1 MSATPY
7 PQNLLHS
14 DAAQPLQLNAQV
26 TVPPSGDMELA
37 IAGDASVAGW
47 PVIPV
52 GQKMVVTVARDTAY
66 EKKYLVSSI
75 TAGTYVSTFEIV
87 AADREYDGLQ
97 PTAAPAGS
105 TVEHTVSAVELATVN
120 DHMRAKAAHGSD
132 GDLID
137 ADSAQT
143 LTNKTLTS
151 PTFTGAAASDLPM
164 GGKKVTGL
172 ANGSGAQDA
181 ATKAQVDAA
190 QSTANA
196 ALPKAGGTMSGDIAM
211 GGKKV
216 TGLANGSGA
225 QDAATK
231 AQVDAAQSTANAALP
246 KAGGTMG
253 GNLVMDVGAKVAG
266 ATGDLTIHT
275 PTGQVVLQGPAG
287 TPASG
292 QIAHANADFA
302 NQSATLGQVPS
313 SRDVKQNIAPLTEQ
327 QRATFD
333 QIDPVAFEYRPGQG
347 PNEVE
352 QDGTHLGFIAEDVRD
367 AGLRIVEDPDGGV
380 VALQPIEL
388 IAVLWAKVQDLE
400 ARLEAAQR

>member
-26 TVPPSGDMELA
+26 TVPPTGDMELA

-105 TVEHTVSAVELATVN
+105 TVEHTVSAVEMSTVN

-137 ADSAQT
+137 ANSAQT

-172 ANGSGAQDA
+172 ANGSSAQDG
-181 ATKAQVDAA
+181 ATKAQVDVVSGAASAA

-196 ALPKAGGTMSGDIAM
+196 ALP
-211 GGKKV
+211 
-216 TGLANGSGA
+216 
-225 QDAATK
+225 
-231 AQVDAAQSTANAALP
+231 TAYA
-246 KAGGTMG
+246 
-253 GNLVMDVGAKVAG
+253 V
-266 ATGDLTIHT
+266 
-275 PTGQVVLQGPAG
+275 
-287 TPASG
+287 
-292 QIAHANADFA
+292 
-302 NQSATLGQVPS
+302 
-313 SRDVKQNIAPLTEQ
+313 
-327 QRATFD
+327 
-333 QIDPVAFEYRPGQG
+333 YY
-347 PNEVE
+347 
-352 QDGTHLGFIAEDVRD
+352 THLT
-367 AGLRIVEDPDGGV
+367 LPTKRIV
-380 VALQPIEL
+380 
-388 IAVLWAKVQDLE
+388 
-400 ARLEAAQR
+400 

>member
-26 TVPPSGDMELA
+26 TVPPTGDMELA

-105 TVEHTVSAVELATVN
+105 TVEHTVSAVEMSTVN

-137 ADSAQT
+137 ANSAQT
-143 LTNKTLTS
+143 LTHKTLTS
-151 PTFTGAAASDLPM
+151 PTLTSPAFAGAATSDFPM

-172 ANGSGAQDA
+172 ANGSSAQDG
-181 ATKAQVDAA
+181 ATKAQVDVVSGAASAA
-190 QSTANA
+190 QATADA
-196 ALPKAGGTMSGDIAM
+196 ALPKAGGTMTGAIAM
-211 GGKKV
+211 GSNKITGLTKGTAAGEAMARQQIQSGV
-216 TGLANGSGA
+216 TGNFDSFTPATINFSPAFASAPHVIACLFGGGS
-225 QDAATK
+225 
-231 AQVDAAQSTANAALP
+231 QVLSVQ
-246 KAGGTMG
+246 
-253 GNLVMDVGAKVAG
+253 DVGTSSAK
-266 ATGDLTIHT
+266 IYS
-275 PTGQVVLQGPAG
+275 AG
-287 TPASG
+287 TG
-292 QIAHANADFA
+292 TVY
-302 NQSATLGQVPS
+302 ATW
-313 SRDVKQNIAPLTEQ
+313 
-327 QRATFD
+327 
-333 QIDPVAFEYRPGQG
+333 
-347 PNEVE
+347 
-352 QDGTHLGFIAEDVRD
+352 
-367 AGLRIVEDPDGGV
+367 
-380 VALQPIEL
+380 
-388 IAVLWAKVQDLE
+388 IAVGN
-400 ARLEAAQR
+400 

>member
-26 TVPPSGDMELA
+26 TVPPTGDMELA

-172 ANGSGAQDA
+172 ANGSSAQDG
-181 ATKAQVDAA
+181 ATKAQVDVVSGAASAA
-190 QSTANA
+190 QSTADA
-196 ALPKAGGTMSGDIAM
+196 ALPKAGGTMTGDIVM
-211 GGKKV
+211 SDSKTV
-216 TGLANGSGA
+216 TGLPAADANGEA
-225 QDAATK
+225 VRYEQIAEAWTAATAASGW
-231 AQVDAAQSTANAALP
+231 AQPAGETAKL
-246 KAGGTMG
+246 KYTRFGSLVFLRGTMTAASVSPPG
-253 GNLVMDVGAKVAG
+253 DLLAAAAGSVPSPAVARQFPVRVAG
-266 ATGDLTIHT
+266 SGNNVEHCTVNTDGSISVYYSGTGTVSV
-275 PTGQVVLQGPAG
+275 QAW
-287 TPASG
+287 
-292 QIAHANADFA
+292 
-302 NQSATLGQVPS
+302 
-313 SRDVKQNIAPLTEQ
+313 
-327 QRATFD
+327 FD
-333 QIDPVAFEYRPGQG
+333 GCVYS
-347 PNEVE
+347 V
-352 QDGTHLGFIAEDVRD
+352 
-367 AGLRIVEDPDGGV
+367 
-380 VALQPIEL
+380 
-388 IAVLWAKVQDLE
+388 
-400 ARLEAAQR
+400 

>member
-26 TVPPSGDMELA
+26 TVPPTGDMELA

-52 GQKMVVTVARDTAY
+52 GQKMVVTVARDTSY

-75 TAGTYVSTFEIV
+75 TSGTYVSTFEIV

-105 TVEHTVSAVELATVN
+105 TVEHTVSAVEMSTVN

-143 LTNKTLTS
+143 LSNKTLTS

-172 ANGSGAQDA
+172 ANGSSAQDG
-181 ATKAQVDAA
+181 ATKAQVDVVSGAASAA
-190 QSTANA
+190 QSTADA
-196 ALPKAGGTMSGDIAM
+196 ALPKAGGTMSGAIAM
-211 GGKKV
+211 GSNKITGLTKGTAAGEAMARQQIQSGV
-216 TGLANGSGA
+216 TGNFDNFAPATINFSPAFASAPHVIACLFGGGS
-225 QDAATK
+225 
-231 AQVDAAQSTANAALP
+231 QVLSVQNV
-246 KAGGTMG
+246 GTSS
-253 GNLVMDVGAKVAG
+253 AK
-266 ATGDLTIHT
+266 IYS
-275 PTGQVVLQGPAG
+275 AG
-287 TPASG
+287 TG
-292 QIAHANADFA
+292 TVY
-302 NQSATLGQVPS
+302 ATW
-313 SRDVKQNIAPLTEQ
+313 
-327 QRATFD
+327 
-333 QIDPVAFEYRPGQG
+333 
-347 PNEVE
+347 
-352 QDGTHLGFIAEDVRD
+352 
-367 AGLRIVEDPDGGV
+367 
-380 VALQPIEL
+380 
-388 IAVLWAKVQDLE
+388 IAVGN
-400 ARLEAAQR
+400 